1 MQFIT
6 RTHPEQ
12 RLFTDRSIDRS
23 SARVHCSSSSYVG
36 VIDKMGVVTREI
48 VKCVFVDRRENK
60 WITYSLFIR
69 VVGETFIEILRL
81 TRVFLERDKT
91 ESTDMRESGSGRV

>member
-1 MQFIT
+1 
-6 RTHPEQ
+6 
-12 RLFTDRSIDRS
+12 
-23 SARVHCSSSSYVG
+23 
-36 VIDKMGVVTREI
+36 MGVVTREI

-69 VVGETFIEILRL
+69 IVGETFIEILRL

-91 ESTDMRESGSGRV
+91 EQGTTG